1 MIKKVIVIRLLFV
14 VILPQFNDTVDTV
27 ESCIFNDMID
37 VVKFGWINIIEWKK
51 SYFNK
56 NNFLGKT
63 L

>member
-1 MIKKVIVIRLLFV
+1 MIKKVILIRLEFV

-27 ESCIFNDMID
+27 ESCIFSDMID

-51 SYFNK
+51 WYFNK
-56 NNFLGKT
+56 NNLLGMT